1 MKATQLFERW
11 LFVKEHP
18 GWTYA
23 DYDAAHAGDI
33 ALDAEFAKIYHAML
47 EKAKVDGAKHN

>member
-1 MKATQLFERW
+1 LFERW

-23 DYDAAHAGDI
+23 DYDAACAGDI
-33 ALDAEFAKIYHAML
+33 ALDAEFAKVYHAML
-47 EKAKVDGAKHN
+47 DKARADGAKHS